1 MEVNKFRRRIARV
14 VHYCFEI
21 FDCLCRAI
29 SRTNEISE
37 HSVAQLDIARDEF
50 VLQEQEHFEK
60 KCFRDRKYLPCT
72 VSRKSIC
79 ILENKFT
86 LLGISD
92 FIESLYVYNMEYFS
106 LNEDLLKKNKIKHF
120 QRFIFSKNIV

>member
-1 MEVNKFRRRIARV
+1 MEINKFRRRIARV

-37 HSVAQLDIARDEF
+37 HSVTQLDIGEMNSF
-50 VLQEQEHFEK
+50 YEQKYFEK

-72 VSRKSIC
+72 VSWKSIC

-106 LNEDLLKKNKIKHF
+106 LNEGLLKKNKI
-120 QRFIFSKNIV
+120 N

>member
-1 MEVNKFRRRIARV
+1 M
-14 VHYCFEI
+14 Y
-21 FDCLCRAI
+21 
-29 SRTNEISE
+29 
-37 HSVAQLDIARDEF
+37 
-50 VLQEQEHFEK
+50 
-60 KCFRDRKYLPCT
+60 
-72 VSRKSIC
+72 SRKSIC

-120 QRFIFSKNIV
+120 QRFIFSKNVV